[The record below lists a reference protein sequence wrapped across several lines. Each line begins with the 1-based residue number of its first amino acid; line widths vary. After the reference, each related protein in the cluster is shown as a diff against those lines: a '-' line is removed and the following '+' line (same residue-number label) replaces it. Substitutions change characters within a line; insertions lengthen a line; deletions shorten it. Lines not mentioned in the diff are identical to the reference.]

1 MSAGPRPQRVALV
14 TGGSRGIGRAI
25 CRRLARSGIGT
36 IIVNYLE
43 NEAAAAV
50 TRQEVEAMGAVAHLL
65 PANLAH
71 PSEIDGLFDC
81 IAQITERLDVFVHSA
96 ALGAFKPLS
105 LLKAN
110 HWDLSMA
117 VNARSFLLCVQKCV
131 PMMPQGAVVAVSSL
145 GGRRA
150 VPNYGAIGASKAALE
165 AMIRQLA
172 MELAPRGIRLNGVAG
187 GLIETESIAKFPDY
201 HSMVKSVIEAT
212 PAGRIGQPDDIAEV
226 VAFLISPEARWIHG
240 QVLVADGGFS
250 LM

>member
-1 MSAGPRPQRVALV
+1 VSAEHGRQQAALV

-71 PSEIDGLFDC
+71 PSEIDGLFDR
-81 IAQITERLDVFVHSA
+81 IGQITEQLDIFVHSA

-110 HWDLSMA
+110 QWDLSMA

-145 GGRRA
+145 GSRRA

-201 HSMVKSVIEAT
+201 HQMVRSVIAAT
-212 PAGRIGQPDDIAEV
+212 PAGRIGQPDDIADV

-240 QVLVADGGFS
+240 QVLVADGGYS